1 MPELREVT
9 IVRPDD
15 MHLHFRQ
22 GDRMTTVVPFTA
34 RQFGRA
40 IVMPNTVPY
49 IRTVDEAARYRD
61 QIMDAVPNGVEF
73 TPLMTLYLQTTMS
86 PDIVREAKRSGF
98 IHGIK
103 MYPAGATTNS
113 EGGVVRVQD
122 VEEQLRV
129 MEEVDMPLL
138 IHGES
143 ANANDDV
150 FRREAIFYGDSFA
163 WLTATFPKL
172 RISCEHITTK
182 IAVEMIEQAPS
193 DIRLGATM
201 TPQHLLENRNYLLG
215 GHLRPHAFCK
225 PILKAEEDRQTLLAA
240 ATSGNPRFFL
250 GTDSAPH
257 PQRGETGKAKECDCG
272 CAGCFSAHAAIE
284 LYAEAFDSVGKL
296 DQLNNFASCFGAE
309 FYELP
314 RNKGNIRLINETWSA
329 DPSCDFG
336 EDQVVPFRQEVPLQW
351 RALAE

>member
-1 MPELREVT
+1 
-9 IVRPDD
+9 
-15 MHLHFRQ
+15 MHVHFRQ
-22 GDRMTTVVPFTA
+22 DGRLASVVPFTA

-40 IVMPNTVPY
+40 IVMPNTIPY

-61 QIMDAVPNGVEF
+61 RIMAAVPSGADF

-86 PDIVREAKRSGF
+86 PDTIREAKRSGF

-122 VEEQLRV
+122 VEEQLRA

-143 ANANDDV
+143 ADTNDDV
-150 FRREAIFYGDSFA
+150 FERESIFYGEAFLWITS
-163 WLTATFPKL
+163 TFSRL
-172 RISCEHITTK
+172 RVSCEHITTK
-182 IAVEMIEQAPS
+182 AAVEMIERAPNHL
-193 DIRLGATM
+193 RLGATM
-201 TPQHLLENRNYLLG
+201 TAQHLLVNRNYLLG

-225 PILKAEEDRQTLLAA
+225 PILKAEEDRQALLSAA
-240 ATSGNPRFFL
+240 VSGNTRFFL

-257 PQRGETGKAKECDCG
+257 PQQGEAGKAKECDCG
-272 CAGCFSAHAAIE
+272 CAGCFTAHAAIE
-284 LYAEAFDSVGKL
+284 LYAEAFDSVDRLYRL
-296 DQLNNFASCFGAE
+296 DGFSSRFGAE

-314 RNKGNIRLINETWSA
+314 RNEGSVRLARHTWSA
-329 DPSCDFG
+329 ESSYDFG
-336 EDQVVPFRQEVPLQW
+336 DNQVVPFRQEVPMQW
-351 RALAE
+351 RVQSV

>member
-1 MPELREVT
+1 
-9 IVRPDD
+9 
-15 MHLHFRQ
+15 
-22 GDRMTTVVPFTA
+22 
-34 RQFGRA
+34 
-40 IVMPNTVPY
+40 MPNTVPY
-49 IRTVDEAARYRD
+49 IRTVDEAARYLD
-61 QIMDAVPNGVEF
+61 QIMMAVPSGVNF

-86 PDIVREAKRSGF
+86 PDTIREAKRSGF

-129 MEEVDMPLL
+129 MEEVDIPLL

-143 ANANDDV
+143 ADPKDDV
-150 FRREAIFYGDSFA
+150 FRREAIFYGESFA

-182 IAVEMIEQAPS
+182 TAVEMIERAPNYL
-193 DIRLGATM
+193 RLGATI

-215 GHLRPHAFCK
+215 SHLRPHAFCK
-225 PILKAEEDRQTLLAA
+225 PILKAEEDRLALLEV
-240 ATSGNPRFFL
+240 ATTGNPRFFL

-257 PQRGETGKAKECDCG
+257 PQHGETGKAKECDCG

-284 LYAEAFDSVGKL
+284 LYAEAFDGVGSIDRL
-296 DQLNNFASCFGAE
+296 DDFASRFGAE

-314 RNKGNIRLINETWSA
+314 RNEGSVRLVNEIWLA
-329 DPSCDFG
+329 EPSYDFG
-336 EDQVVPFRQEVPLQW
+336 ENRVVPFRQEVPLKW
-351 RALAE
+351 RALVS